1 MVRELEKINKNVLNK
16 TMKIEIEEVG
26 PCKKLIKFEIPKETI
41 EEEWQKQLKEVSRA
55 ANLPGFRKGKAPRK
69 LLEKN
74 YGDKIVEEVKRAVV
88 SGSYQQAIEKNK
100 LSPIGDPDIGDID
113 LELGK
118 PLAFEITLEV
128 LPTFELGEYKGMQLK
143 RKPVSVADEDVD
155 KALETVSGQKAQL
168 TVVKTG
174 KVKDEDFIVCDCEV
188 GVNGEVVWAD
198 EELEVM
204 VSGPQ
209 VANINVPDLK
219 NSLVGAKSG
228 DKVSMDVEL
237 GDSFSM
243 EQHRNKSAKLEISIK
258 EIKRPKS
265 PEINDEL
272 AKQVGYDTLD
282 ELKEFMS
289 KRLEMEKKRMA
300 EGEMQEQISSKL
312 IKMADFDMP
321 EDMVKRHTNERLHK
335 YQLDLLNKG
344 TPQEE
349 IEKNM
354 EDLKSASEESVVRD
368 FKMSLVLEHIAEKER
383 IFVTEDD
390 VNRRISEMAG
400 MYGLEP
406 SGMKKQLEKMDSMS
420 NLRHQLREN
429 KTLNLLMKE
438 ANIEEVKEEVKKETK
453 EKPKQ
458 KEK

>member
-1 MVRELEKINKNVLNK
+1 
-16 TMKIEIEEVG
+16 MKIEIEEVG
-26 PCKKLIKFEIPKETI
+26 PCKKLLKFEIPKETI
-41 EEEWQKQLKEVSRA
+41 EEEWQKQLKEVSRM

-74 YGDKIVEEVKRAVV
+74 YGDKIVEEVKRAIV
-88 SGSYQQAIEKNK
+88 SSSYQETIEKNK
-100 LSPIGDPDIGDID
+100 LSPVGDPDVGDID

-118 PLAFEITLEV
+118 PLKFEITLEV

-143 RKPVSVADEDVD
+143 RKPVSVTDEDID
-155 KALETVSGQKAQL
+155 NALETISRQKAQL
-168 TVVKTG
+168 TVVKKG
-174 KVKDEDFIVCDCEV
+174 KVKDEDFIICDCEV
-188 GVNGEVVWAD
+188 GVNGEVVWTD
-198 EELEVM
+198 KELEVM
-204 VSGPQ
+204 VSGSQ
-209 VANINVPDLK
+209 VADINVPDLK
-219 NSLVGAKSG
+219 NSLVGAKSE

-237 GDSFSM
+237 GDSFSV

-289 KRLEMEKKRMA
+289 QRLEMEKKRMA

-312 IKMADFDMP
+312 IEMADFDMP
-321 EDMVKRHTNERLHK
+321 EDMKAHHTNERLHK
-335 YQLDLLNKG
+335 YQHDLINKG

-349 IEKNM
+349 IEKNL

-368 FKMSLVLEHIAEKER
+368 FKMSLVLEQIAEKER

-400 MYGLEP
+400 MYGLDTA
-406 SGMKKQLEKMDSMS
+406 GMKKQIEKMNSMS

-453 EKPKQ
+453 EKSKQ

>member
-1 MVRELEKINKNVLNK
+1 
-16 TMKIEIEEVG
+16 MKIEIEEVG
-26 PCKKLIKFEIPKETI
+26 PCKKLLKFEIPKETI
-41 EEEWQKQLKEVSRA
+41 EEEWQKQLKEVSRM

-74 YGDKIVEEVKRAVV
+74 YGDKIVEEVKRAIV
-88 SGSYQQAIEKNK
+88 SSSYQETIEKNK
-100 LSPIGDPDIGDID
+100 LSPVGDPDVGDID

-118 PLAFEITLEV
+118 PLKFEITLEV

-143 RKPVSVADEDVD
+143 RKPVSVTDEDID
-155 KALETVSGQKAQL
+155 KALETISRQKAQL
-168 TVVKTG
+168 TVVKKG
-174 KVKDEDFIVCDCEV
+174 KVKDEDFIICDCEV
-188 GVNGEVVWAD
+188 GVNGEVVWTD
-198 EELEVM
+198 KELEVM
-204 VSGPQ
+204 VSGSQ
-209 VANINVPDLK
+209 VADINVPDLK
-219 NSLVGAKSG
+219 NSLVGAKSE
-228 DKVSMDVEL
+228 DKVSVDVEL
-237 GDSFSM
+237 GDSFSV

-289 KRLEMEKKRMA
+289 QRLEMEKKRMA

-312 IKMADFDMP
+312 IEMADFDMP
-321 EDMVKRHTNERLHK
+321 EDMKAHHTNERLHK
-335 YQLDLLNKG
+335 YQHDLINKG

-349 IEKNM
+349 IEKNL

-368 FKMSLVLEHIAEKER
+368 FKMSLVLEQIAEKER

-400 MYGLEP
+400 MYGLDAA
-406 SGMKKQLEKMDSMS
+406 GMKKQLEKMNSMS
-420 NLRHQLREN
+420 NLRHQLRES

-438 ANIEEVKEEVKKETK
+438 ANIEEVKEEVKKTTK
-453 EKPKQ
+453 TKAKAKQ

>member
-1 MVRELEKINKNVLNK
+1 
-16 TMKIEIEEVG
+16 MKIEIEEVG
-26 PCKKLIKFEIPKETI
+26 PCKKLLKFEIPKETI
-41 EEEWQKQLKEVSRA
+41 EEEWQKQLKEVSRM

-74 YGDKIVEEVKRAVV
+74 YGDKIVEEVKRAIV
-88 SGSYQQAIEKNK
+88 SSSYQETIEKNK
-100 LSPIGDPDIGDID
+100 LSPVGDPDVGDID

-118 PLAFEITLEV
+118 PLKFEITLEV

-143 RKPVSVADEDVD
+143 RKPVSVTDEDID
-155 KALETVSGQKAQL
+155 NALETISRQKAQL
-168 TVVKTG
+168 TVVKSG
-174 KVKDEDFIVCDCEV
+174 KVKDEDFIICDCEV
-188 GVNGEVVWAD
+188 GVNGEVVWTD
-198 EELEVM
+198 KELEVM
-204 VSGPQ
+204 VSGSQ
-209 VANINVPDLK
+209 VADINVPDLK
-219 NSLVGAKSG
+219 KSLVGAKSE

-237 GDSFSM
+237 GDSFSV

-289 KRLEMEKKRMA
+289 QRLEMEKKRMA

-312 IKMADFDMP
+312 IEMADFDMP
-321 EDMVKRHTNERLHK
+321 EDMKAHHTNERLHK
-335 YQLDLLNKG
+335 YQHDLINKG

-349 IEKNM
+349 IEKNL

-368 FKMSLVLEHIAEKER
+368 FKMSLVLEQIAEKER

-400 MYGLEP
+400 MYGLDTA
-406 SGMKKQLEKMDSMS
+406 GMKKQIEKMNSMS

-453 EKPKQ
+453 EKSKQ

>member
-1 MVRELEKINKNVLNK
+1 
-16 TMKIEIEEVG
+16 MKIEIEEVG
-26 PCKKLIKFEIPKETI
+26 PCKKLLKFEIPKETI
-41 EEEWQKQLKEVSRA
+41 EEEWQKQLKEVSRM

-74 YGDKIVEEVKRAVV
+74 YGDKIVEEVKRAIV
-88 SGSYQQAIEKNK
+88 SSSYQETIEKNK
-100 LSPIGDPDIGDID
+100 LSPVGDPDVGDID

-118 PLAFEITLEV
+118 PLKFEITLEV

-143 RKPVSVADEDVD
+143 RKPVSVTDEDID
-155 KALETVSGQKAQL
+155 NALETISRQKAQL
-168 TVVKTG
+168 TVVKKG
-174 KVKDEDFIVCDCEV
+174 KVKDEDFIICDCEV
-188 GVNGEVVWAD
+188 GVNGEVVWTD
-198 EELEVM
+198 KELEVM
-204 VSGPQ
+204 VSGSQ
-209 VANINVPDLK
+209 VADIDVPDLK
-219 NSLVGAKSG
+219 NSLVGAKSE

-237 GDSFSM
+237 GDSFSV

-289 KRLEMEKKRMA
+289 QRLEMEKKRMA

-312 IKMADFDMP
+312 IEMADFDMP
-321 EDMVKRHTNERLHK
+321 EDMKTHHTNERLHK
-335 YQLDLLNKG
+335 YQLDLINKG

-349 IEKNM
+349 IEKNL

-368 FKMSLVLEHIAEKER
+368 FKMSLVLEQIAEKER

-400 MYGLEP
+400 MYGLDTA
-406 SGMKKQLEKMDSMS
+406 GMKKQIEKMNSMS

-438 ANIEEVKEEVKKETK
+438 ANIEEVEEEVKKKTK
-453 EKPKQ
+453 GKTKQ

>member
-1 MVRELEKINKNVLNK
+1 MN
-16 TMKIEIEEVG
+16 IEIEEIG
-26 PCKKLIKFEIPKETI
+26 PCKKLLKFEIPKEAI
-41 EEEWQKQLKEVSRA
+41 EDEWQKQLKEVARM

-69 LLEKN
+69 LLERN
-74 YGDKIVEEVKRAVV
+74 YGDKIMDEVKRAVV
-88 SGSYQQAIEKNK
+88 SDSYQQALERNK

-113 LELGK
+113 LEVGK
-118 PLAFEITLEV
+118 PLKFEITLEV

-143 RKPVSVADEDVD
+143 RKPVSVTDEDID
-155 KALETVSGQKAQL
+155 KALETISRQKAQL
-168 TVVKTG
+168 AVVKKG
-174 KVKDEDFIVCDCEV
+174 KVKDEDFIICDCEV
-188 GVNGEVVWAD
+188 GINGEVVWTD

-204 VSGPQ
+204 VSGTH
-209 VANINVPDLK
+209 VADIKVPDLK
-219 NSLVGAKSG
+219 ESLVGANSG
-228 DKVSMDVEL
+228 DKVSIDVEL
-237 GDSFSM
+237 GDSFSV
-243 EQHRNKSAKLEISIK
+243 EQHRNKSAKMEISIK

-272 AKQVGYDTLD
+272 AKQVGYDTLG

-289 KRLEMEKKRMA
+289 QRLEMEKKRMA

-312 IKMADFDMP
+312 IEMADFDVP
-321 EDMVKRHTNERLHK
+321 ENMINQHTNERLYR

-354 EDLKSASEESVVRD
+354 EDLRNASEESVVRD
-368 FKMSLVLEHIAEKER
+368 FKMSLVLDRIAEKER

-390 VNRRISEMAG
+390 VNQRISEMAG

-406 SGMKKQLEKMDSMS
+406 SGMKKQLEKMKSMS

-438 ANIEEVKEEVKKETK
+438 ANIEEAQEEVKEKVKDTVKKEAKGKT
-453 EKPKQ
+453 KQ
-458 KEK
+458 KKNEK

>member
-1 MVRELEKINKNVLNK
+1 
-16 TMKIEIEEVG
+16 MKIEIEEVG
-26 PCKKLIKFEIPKETI
+26 PCKKLLKFEIPKETI
-41 EEEWQKQLKEVSRA
+41 EEEWQKQLKEVSRM

-74 YGDKIVEEVKRAVV
+74 YGDKIVEEVKRAIV
-88 SGSYQQAIEKNK
+88 SSSYQETIEKNK
-100 LSPIGDPDIGDID
+100 LSPVGDPDVGDID

-118 PLAFEITLEV
+118 PLKFEITLEV

-143 RKPVSVADEDVD
+143 RKPVSVTDEDID
-155 KALETVSGQKAQL
+155 KALETISRQKAQL
-168 TVVKTG
+168 TVVKKG
-174 KVKDEDFIVCDCEV
+174 KVKDEDFIICDCEV
-188 GVNGEVVWAD
+188 GVNGEVVWTD
-198 EELEVM
+198 KELEVM
-204 VSGPQ
+204 VSGSQ
-209 VANINVPDLK
+209 VADINVPDLK
-219 NSLVGAKSG
+219 NSLVGAKSE
-228 DKVSMDVEL
+228 DKVSVDVEL
-237 GDSFSM
+237 GDSFSV

-289 KRLEMEKKRMA
+289 QRLEMEKKRMA

-312 IKMADFDMP
+312 IEMADFDMP
-321 EDMVKRHTNERLHK
+321 EDMKAHHTNERLHK
-335 YQLDLLNKG
+335 YQHDLINKG

-349 IEKNM
+349 IEKNL

-368 FKMSLVLEHIAEKER
+368 FKMSLVLEQIAEKER

-400 MYGLEP
+400 MYGLDTA
-406 SGMKKQLEKMDSMS
+406 GMKKQIEKMNSMS

-453 EKPKQ
+453 EKSKQ

>member
-1 MVRELEKINKNVLNK
+1 
-16 TMKIEIEEVG
+16 MKIEIEEVG
-26 PCKKLIKFEIPKETI
+26 PCKKLLKFEIPKEAI
-41 EEEWQKQLKEVSRA
+41 EEEWQKQLKEVSRM

-74 YGDKIVEEVKRAVV
+74 YGDKIVEEVKRAIV
-88 SGSYQQAIEKNK
+88 SSSYQETIEKNK
-100 LSPIGDPDIGDID
+100 LSPVGDPDVGDID

-118 PLAFEITLEV
+118 PLKFEITLEV

-143 RKPVSVADEDVD
+143 RKPVSVTDEDID
-155 KALETVSGQKAQL
+155 KALETISRQKAQL
-168 TVVKTG
+168 TVVKKG
-174 KVKDEDFIVCDCEV
+174 KVKDEDFIICDCEV
-188 GVNGEVVWAD
+188 GVNGEVVWTD
-198 EELEVM
+198 KELEVM
-204 VSGPQ
+204 VSGSQ
-209 VANINVPDLK
+209 VADINVPDLK
-219 NSLVGAKSG
+219 NSLVGAKSE
-228 DKVSMDVEL
+228 DKVSVDVEL
-237 GDSFSM
+237 GDSFSV

-289 KRLEMEKKRMA
+289 QRLEMEKKRMA

-312 IKMADFDMP
+312 IEMADFDMP
-321 EDMVKRHTNERLHK
+321 EDMKTHHTNERLHK
-335 YQLDLLNKG
+335 YQLDLINKG

-349 IEKNM
+349 IEKNL

-368 FKMSLVLEHIAEKER
+368 FKMSLVLEQIAEKER

-400 MYGLEP
+400 MYGLDTA
-406 SGMKKQLEKMDSMS
+406 GMKKQIEKMNSMS

-453 EKPKQ
+453 EKSKQ

>member
-1 MVRELEKINKNVLNK
+1 
-16 TMKIEIEEVG
+16 MKIEIEEVG
-26 PCKKLIKFEIPKETI
+26 PCKKLLKFEIPKEAI
-41 EEEWQKQLKEVSRA
+41 EEEWQKQLKEVSRM

-74 YGDKIVEEVKRAVV
+74 YGDKIVEEVKRAIV
-88 SGSYQQAIEKNK
+88 SSSYQETIEKNK
-100 LSPIGDPDIGDID
+100 LSPVGDPDVGDIN

-118 PLAFEITLEV
+118 PLKFEVTLEV

-143 RKPVSVADEDVD
+143 RKPVSVTDEDID
-155 KALETVSGQKAQL
+155 NALETISRQKAQL
-168 TVVKTG
+168 TVVKSG
-174 KVKDEDFIVCDCEV
+174 KVKDEDFIICDCEV
-188 GVNGEVVWAD
+188 GVNGEVVWTD
-198 EELEVM
+198 KELEVM
-204 VSGPQ
+204 VSGSQ
-209 VANINVPDLK
+209 VADINVPDLK
-219 NSLVGAKSG
+219 KSLVGAKSE

-237 GDSFSM
+237 GDSFSV

-289 KRLEMEKKRMA
+289 QRLEMEKKRMA

-312 IKMADFDMP
+312 IEMADFDMP
-321 EDMVKRHTNERLHK
+321 EDMKAHHTNERLHK
-335 YQLDLLNKG
+335 YQHDLINKG

-349 IEKNM
+349 IEKNL
-354 EDLKSASEESVVRD
+354 EDLKNASEESVVRD
-368 FKMSLVLEHIAEKER
+368 FKMSLVLEQIAEKER

-400 MYGLEP
+400 MYGLDTA
-406 SGMKKQLEKMDSMS
+406 GMKKQIEKMNSMS

-453 EKPKQ
+453 EKSKQ

>member
-1 MVRELEKINKNVLNK
+1 
-16 TMKIEIEEVG
+16 MKIEIEEVG
-26 PCKKLIKFEIPKETI
+26 PCKKLLKFEIPKETI
-41 EEEWQKQLKEVSRA
+41 EEEWQKQLKEVSRM

-74 YGDKIVEEVKRAVV
+74 YGDKIVEEVKRAIV
-88 SGSYQQAIEKNK
+88 SSSYQETIEKNK
-100 LSPIGDPDIGDID
+100 LSPVGDPDVGDIN

-118 PLAFEITLEV
+118 PLKFEVTLEV

-143 RKPVSVADEDVD
+143 RKPVSVTDEDID
-155 KALETVSGQKAQL
+155 NALETISRQKAQL
-168 TVVKTG
+168 TVVKSG
-174 KVKDEDFIVCDCEV
+174 KVKDEDFIICDCEV
-188 GVNGEVVWAD
+188 GVNGEVVWTD
-198 EELEVM
+198 KELEVM
-204 VSGPQ
+204 VSGSQ
-209 VANINVPDLK
+209 VADINVPDLK
-219 NSLVGAKSG
+219 NSLVGAKSE
-228 DKVSMDVEL
+228 DKVSVDVEL
-237 GDSFSM
+237 GDSFSV

-289 KRLEMEKKRMA
+289 QRLEMEKKRMA

-312 IKMADFDMP
+312 IEMADFDMP
-321 EDMVKRHTNERLHK
+321 EDMKAHHTNERLHK
-335 YQLDLLNKG
+335 YQHDLINKG

-349 IEKNM
+349 IEKNL

-368 FKMSLVLEHIAEKER
+368 FKMSLVLEQIAEKER

-400 MYGLEP
+400 MYGLDTA
-406 SGMKKQLEKMDSMS
+406 GMKKQIEKMNSMS

-453 EKPKQ
+453 EKSKQ